1 MIECATEG
9 VIALMDGNSHP
20 EKVGG
25 ENGEN
30 QSPQAWD
37 QLKSSPMIRVIEAD
51 LRLVRI
57 VLGNEQSRWGKQD

>member
-1 MIECATEG
+1 
-9 VIALMDGNSHP
+9 MDGNSHP
-20 EKVGG
+20 EKVEG

-57 VLGNEQSRWGKQD
+57 VLGNEQSRWGMQD